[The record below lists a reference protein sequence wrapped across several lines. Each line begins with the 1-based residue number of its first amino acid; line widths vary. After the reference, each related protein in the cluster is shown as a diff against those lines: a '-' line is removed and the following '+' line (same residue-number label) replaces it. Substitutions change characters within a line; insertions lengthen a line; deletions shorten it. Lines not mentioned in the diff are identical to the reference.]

1 MNTNNTNNNTEVL
14 NLLSI
19 VLGICALC
27 LLVLSTLFNVYSFR
41 ISDEEE
47 LIITNK
53 NILVDYKDGKDIVLK
68 NVAPGSTLTYNF
80 DLYSKDTATGISDY
94 ELYFDVTD
102 SSFNGSMLYHKFE
115 CSSSLNYESGELV
128 NMEDWDETN
137 MGSIPTHTGTI
148 KPGEIQ
154 TCKLTIYYS
163 HQTTTKKNNL
173 TGQIILKGK
182 TEKNDSVNG
191 DAN

>member
-68 NVAPGSTLTYNF
+68 NVAP
-80 DLYSKDTATGISDY
+80 SKETATGISDY

-128 NMEDWDETN
+128 NMEEWDETN

-163 HQTTTKKNNL
+163 HQTATKKNNL

-182 TEKNDSVNG
+182 SENNNSVNNS
-191 DAN
+191 AN